1 MHIKLSFDI
10 LFFIS
15 ETQEALKRAGKSNA
29 HFVGCTEQ
37 DESGKAYSY
46 GFTKEFESKLFPK
59 YLVIK
64 TILRKQLLINHL
76 ITLGNPIYVSVA
88 IAICGPAYA
97 RQIEAKRHETCQRY
111 EQTIAQTDGEALS
124 AS

>member
-15 ETQEALKRAGKSNA
+15 ETKQALKRAGKSKI
-29 HFVGCTEQ
+29 HFVGCIEQ

-88 IAICGPAYA
+88 IAICSLCKS
-97 RQIEAKRHETCQRY
+97 RQHATRHETCQRY
-111 EQTIAQTDGEALS
+111 EQTIVQTDGEALS